1 MDSTQYWESDCNVV
15 DHRLSS
21 VKRGKRLETKHLHYF
36 DIDFCLQIT
45 HNCGSID
52 MFLCNGSHF
61 LCTQVFQSAQEL
73 LQGYQVHPEIQAQM
87 FAYLFFFSN
96 VSLFNQLMDK
106 GREKKHTHPHFLF
119 H

>member
-1 MDSTQYWESDCNVV
+1 MS
-15 DHRLSS
+15 L
-21 VKRGKRLETKHLHYF
+21 F
-36 DIDFCLQIT
+36 
-45 HNCGSID
+45 NCV
-52 MFLCNGSHF
+52 FLCV
-61 LCTQVFQSAQEL
+61 CVQVFQNGQEL

-106 GREKKHTHPHFLF
+106 GRAEHTHTHTL